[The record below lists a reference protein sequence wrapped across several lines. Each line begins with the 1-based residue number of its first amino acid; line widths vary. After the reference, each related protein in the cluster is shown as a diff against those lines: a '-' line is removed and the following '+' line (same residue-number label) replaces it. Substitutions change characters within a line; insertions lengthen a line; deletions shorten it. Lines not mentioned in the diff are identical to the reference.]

1 MNTSTKVITVCVLS
15 LSMLVAGC
23 GPGQAVGPVITAIPA
38 QTPIEHSPNRGI
50 GSTTVSDKDGMTLV
64 YVPEGEFE
72 MGSQDGL
79 SDEKPVHT
87 VYLNAYWIDRT
98 EVTNAMFSAFINDT
112 SYQTDAD
119 KAGFSWAFNGS
130 KWEKISRANWQH
142 PHGLSSSLSGLEEHP
157 VAHISWNDAQA
168 YCEWAGRRL
177 PTEAEWEKAARGM
190 DGRIYPWGNQVPNAS
205 LSNYSLNI
213 GDTTTVGSYADG
225 ASPYGALDMA
235 GNVWEWVADWYGRG
249 YYNSQNDWTN
259 PVGPSSGVYR
269 MMRGGSWNTHPAAI
283 CTFSRFWYYPSN
295 TNIVNGCR
303 CALSQK

>member
-38 QTPIEHSPNRGI
+38 QTPIEHSPNLEI
-50 GSTTVSDKDGMTLV
+50 GSTTVSDKDSMTLV

-98 EVTNAMFSAFINDT
+98 EVTNAMFSAFINET
-112 SYQTDAD
+112 SYQTDAE
-119 KAGFSWAFNGS
+119 KEGFSWVFNGS
-130 KWEKISRANWQH
+130 DWEKISGLNWQH
-142 PHGLSSSLSGLEEHP
+142 PHGPSSSLSGLEDHP
-157 VAHISWNDAQA
+157 VTHMSWNDAQA
-168 YCEWAGRRL
+168 YCEWAGKRL

-190 DGRIYPWGNQVPNAS
+190 DGRVYPWGNQAPNAS
-205 LSNYSLNI
+205 LSNYYLNI

-235 GNVWEWVADWYGRG
+235 GNVWEWVADWFDRG
-249 YYNSQNDWTN
+249 YYNSQDDWTN

-269 MMRGGSWNTHPAAI
+269 VLRGGSWNTHPTSI
-283 CTFSRFWYYPSN
+283 CTFSRLRNYPSN
-295 TNIVNGCR
+295 TDFFNGFR

>member
-1 MNTSTKVITVCVLS
+1 MNTSKKGLAVCVLL

-23 GPGQAVGPVITAIPA
+23 GSGQAVGPTMTTIPA

-79 SDEKPVHT
+79 SNEKPVHT

-98 EVTNAMFSAFINDT
+98 EVTNTMFSAYINDT
-112 SYQTDAD
+112 SYQTDAE
-119 KAGFSWAFNGS
+119 KAGFSWLFNGS
-130 KWEKISRANWQH
+130 KWEKTNGANWQH
-142 PHGLSSSLSGLEEHP
+142 PHGLSSSLSGLEDHP

-190 DGRIYPWGNQVPNAS
+190 DGRKYPWGNQDPNAS
-205 LSNYSLNI
+205 LANYFLNM

-235 GNVWEWVADWYGRG
+235 GNIWEWVADWYDRG
-249 YYNSQNDWTN
+249 YYKSQEDWTN
-259 PVGPSSGVYR
+259 PVGPYSGVYR
-269 MMRGGSWNTHPAAI
+269 VLRGGAWNTHPISI
-283 CTFSRFWYYPSN
+283 CTFSRFRNYPSN
-295 TNIVNGCR
+295 TDYFNGFR